1 MLTDMIT
8 YNLCRLL
15 CQHSLCFQSLPHSF
29 SLPLRIFN
37 NLHTLCIV
45 KSDLSPVK
53 SSIAA
58 LFPKKQGCTGYR
70 PEWSICA
77 SPSHLQT
84 LQPATFQPANLPTP
98 VQIAAMACNTL
109 SKPCF
114 SVQEH
119 ASPGCRSEKHYRR
132 TARHATM
139 NFRRNCFADDSFV

>member
-45 KSDLSPVK
+45 KSDLSPVE

-70 PEWSICA
+70 RNGLSV
-77 SPSHLQT
+77 SPPPSLQTSNALIAPRVPLRYLQT
-84 LQPATFQPANLPTP
+84 LQRLFKSLQWRAIRCQNHALPCKNMP
-98 VQIAAMACNTL
+98 
-109 SKPCF
+109 
-114 SVQEH
+114 
-119 ASPGCRSEKHYRR
+119 RR
-132 TARHATM
+132 
-139 NFRRNCFADDSFV
+139 